1 MKTDFFVEL
10 VLGAL
15 ISILLMFLFVHILLS
30 TQQPDMQVISV
41 LLMFVTVVCAST
53 LAYVHIQDYKR
64 Y

>member
-1 MKTDFFVEL
+1 MKKDFFIEL
-10 VLGAL
+10 ILGTL
-15 ISILLMFLFVHILLS
+15 ISILLISLFVHILLS

-41 LLMFVTVVCAST
+41 LLIFVTAVVSGT